1 MRSLFSP
8 FSEKEKKCKQIWSD
22 KKESAIH
29 RWTVFHREE
38 PVQRPHS
45 RERIRLGL
53 DPRTEADLGD
63 FIRKSG
69 RIQALVSRD
78 LRRKQL

>member
-1 MRSLFSP
+1 MQTDL
-8 FSEKEKKCKQIWSD
+8 CD

-53 DPRTEADLGD
+53 D
-63 FIRKSG
+63 S
-69 RIQALVSRD
+69 QN
-78 LRRKQL
+78 